1 MSTNEQTG
9 PEYRLCQ
16 RPAWELLRDH
26 LGYEYANGRSEAFQ
40 AARESE
46 AEPLLLDRLSLALKR
61 INPGL
66 TDTGVRQAINALRQP
81 AAAGL
86 MDANEGCYHLLSRWV
101 TVEEMIDGRPTSR
114 SVRFI
119 DYDDPE
125 NNDFLVV
132 EEFTVKGPRWRRRL
146 DLVVFVNGIP
156 LVACECKDPADERGI
171 AKAVKDLHA
180 YQDPDEGVVRLFHTI
195 QLCMALKRND
205 ARYGTIHTPLSRYAE
220 WKSYYPGTAK
230 ELERRI
236 GREPTSQDR
245 QLAGMLAKGNLLDI
259 VRNFLVYDR
268 DGGKVVKKIARYQQF
283 EAVNRAITQITDS
296 SSKHPIR
303 ERGGIV
309 WHTQGSGKSLT
320 MLWLCLKLRRV
331 RQLDNPTLLIVTDR
345 RDLDRQI
352 SQTFK
357 YCGFENPTRAQR
369 VSHLRELLD
378 GPPGQTVMTTVQ
390 KFRDDVDLERGSRH
404 PVLTKANNV
413 FVLIDEAHRTE
424 YGQFNAHLRRALPN
438 ACLLA
443 FTGTPIGKT
452 EQKFGRYI
460 HKYTM
465 PQSVEDGATVP
476 ILYEGRLPELAV
488 WGKRIDPLF
497 QAEFGHLTEE
507 QRDKLKQQ
515 EVTER
520 RIAESPDRVE
530 MIASDIAAHYK
541 ANFEPDGF
549 KAQVAACSQLAAGLY
564 YKELSKHFPERVALL
579 ISNPSEKDSPL
590 WKLKEPFDDE
600 EAVIEQFKHEDV
612 ASLAIIVVMN
622 KYLTG
627 FDAPVER
634 VLYLDK
640 PVKEHNLLQAIARVN
655 RPMPERDKQWGLIVD
670 YWGVS
675 AFLDK
680 ALEAF
685 DEEIEPEEIMS
696 RRDSEAAL
704 QELKQRRQ
712 DVLSLFP
719 EGLSRDKIEPWLLV
733 IEPED
738 ARAFFR
744 SRYRAFYKALE
755 QVLPDEH
762 ALTYLGDFAF
772 LRRLRREA
780 AALFS
785 TEDLDVADC
794 SERVRA
800 LINRHVKG
808 EQVTPLLEPVSILSE
823 DFTREVEKLESPRA
837 RASRME
843 HAITKTIS
851 VKLHEDPAFYESVRE
866 RLERIIREREEQRI
880 DDAEEFRLLFSIRDQ
895 IRTRHVDVSGN
906 LGLREEA
913 VPFFGVL
920 RREFA
925 TGDTEEASD
934 EMLAALADA
943 VLSVLEREAVIDW
956 RRKEDVQ
963 REMRRQVKREL
974 RLRGVKSS
982 HLESL
987 VTAVMDLARVR
998 LH

>member
-1 MSTNEQTG
+1 MSSPNPG
-9 PEYRLCQ
+9 PEYTLCQ

-26 LGYEYANGRSEAFQ
+26 LGYEYADGRSEAFQ
-40 AARESE
+40 ADRESE
-46 AEPLLLDRLSLALKR
+46 AEPLLLDRLGAALKR

-66 TDTGVRQAINALRQP
+66 TDNGVRQAINALRQP
-81 AAAGL
+81 PAAGL
-86 MDANEGCYHLLSRWV
+86 MDANEACYHLLSRWV

-119 DYDDPE
+119 DFENVE

-156 LVACECKDPADERGI
+156 VVAGECKDPADERGI

-180 YQDPDEGVVRLFHTI
+180 YQDPDEGVVRLFHTV
-195 QLCMALKRND
+195 QLCMAFKRVD
-205 ARYGTIHTPLSRYAE
+205 ARYGTIVTPLSRYAE
-220 WKSYYPGTAK
+220 WKSCYPGTSK
-230 ELERRI
+230 ELERQI
-236 GREPTSQDR
+236 GREPTPQDR
-245 QLAGMLAKGNLLDI
+245 QIASMLGKSTLLDLI
-259 VRNFLVYDR
+259 RSFLVFDR

-283 EAVNRAITQITDS
+283 EAVNRAIARITDS
-296 SSKHPIR
+296 SSGNPVSD
-303 ERGGIV
+303 RGGIV

-331 RQLDNPTLLIVTDR
+331 KGLDNPTLLIVTDR

-352 SQTFK
+352 TQTFK

-369 VSHLRELLD
+369 VSHLRELLN
-378 GPPGQTVMTTVQ
+378 GPQGQTVMTTVQ

-404 PVLTKANNV
+404 PVLTRADNV

-452 EQKFGRYI
+452 EQKFGSYI

-497 QAEFGHLTEE
+497 EVEFGHLNDE
-507 QRDKLKQQ
+507 QRDRLKKQ

-520 RIAESPDRVE
+520 RIAEAPDRIE
-530 MIASDIAAHYK
+530 MIAADIAEHYRS
-541 ANFEPDGF
+541 NFESDGF
-549 KAQVAACSQLAAGLY
+549 KAQVAACSQRAAGMY
-564 YKELSKHFPERVALL
+564 YQELSRHFPDRVALL
-579 ISNPSEKDSPL
+579 ISNPAEKDSEL
-590 WKLKEPFDDE
+590 WKLKEPFEDE
-600 EAVIEQFKHEDV
+600 EAVTEQFKHESAD
-612 ASLAIIVVMN
+612 SLAIIVVMN

-634 VLYLDK
+634 ALYLDK
-640 PVKEHNLLQAIARVN
+640 PIKEHNLLQAIARVN
-655 RPMPERDKQWGLIVD
+655 RTMPERDKTWGLVVD

-685 DEEIEPEEIMS
+685 GEDIEPEQVMM

-704 QELKQRRQ
+704 QVLKQRRQ
-712 DVLSLFP
+712 DVFSMFP
-719 EGLSRDKIEPWLLV
+719 DSLSRDQVEAWLLV

-738 ARAFFR
+738 ARALFR
-744 SRYRAFYKALE
+744 VRYRAFYKAME
-755 QVLPDEH
+755 QLLPDER
-762 ALTYLGDFAF
+762 ALEYLGDFAF

-785 TEDLDVADC
+785 TEDLEVEDC
-794 SERVRA
+794 SERVRD

-808 EQVTPLLEPVSILSE
+808 EQVLTLLEPVPILSDE
-823 DFTREVEKLESPRA
+823 FSKEVDKLQSPRA
-837 RASRME
+837 KASRME
-843 HAITKTIS
+843 HAIEKTIT
-851 VKLHEDPAFYESVRE
+851 VKLHEDPVFYESVRE

-880 DDAEEFRLLFSIRDQ
+880 DDAEEFRLLLGVRDH
-895 IRTRHVDVSGN
+895 IKAHTRSSAHE
-906 LGLREEA
+906 LGIREEA
-913 VPFFGVL
+913 APYFGIIRQAFVDENNETSDQRCAELAEEVL
-920 RREFA
+920 
-925 TGDTEEASD
+925 
-934 EMLAALADA
+934 LA
-943 VLSVLEREAVIDW
+943 LETEAVIDW
-956 RRKEDVQ
+956 RRKENVQ
-963 REMRRQVKREL
+963 REMRRHIKRVL
-974 RLRGVKSS
+974 RLRGFDNDLVDP
-982 HLESL
+982 L
-987 VTAVMDLARVR
+987 VTSIMDLARVR
-998 LH
+998 LPE